1 MSQVDLANAKERVY
15 LAPMEGVVDATVR
28 DLWTRVG
35 GYDQVF
41 TEFIRV
47 TNQKI
52 PDHVFFRECPELEV
66 AFTRGH
72 TTRTPNGTKLIVQL
86 LGGDANWVAENA
98 VRAVEL
104 GSPGIDLNFGCPAPT
119 VNRHD
124 GGAALLQ
131 KPERLFEMV
140 SKVRAALPADLPVTA
155 KMRLGFMD
163 PSLCLENARAV
174 SEGGAEA
181 LTVHCRTKKQ
191 MYQPPVDW
199 TWLPRIREVV
209 NLNLIVN
216 GDIWTADDA
225 RACRAISGC
234 ADMMIGRSALTD
246 PWLALKIKGLDAGVA
261 DEWPRRR
268 ALLLAL
274 LMASEQTPLVK
285 NPQAFAVA
293 RVKQMLRS
301 MAKDCAGAAA
311 AFDQV
316 KIVKTP
322 TEVRELFSIPGSAR
336 SRELPAELGAPI

>member
-1 MSQVDLANAKERVY
+1 MNPTPGRVY

-47 TNQKI
+47 TNQRI
-52 PDHVFFRECPELEV
+52 PDHVFFRECPELQL
-66 AFTRGH
+66 AFERGQK
-72 TTRTPNGTKLIVQL
+72 TCTPNGTPLVVQL
-86 LGGDANWVAENA
+86 LGGDANWVTENA
-98 VRAVEL
+98 VRAIEL

-131 KPERLFEMV
+131 KPERLYEMV
-140 SKVRAALPADLPVTA
+140 SKVRAAVPRELPVTA

-163 PSLCLENARAV
+163 ASLCLENARAV
-174 SEGGAEA
+174 SDGGAET

-199 TWLPRIREVV
+199 SWLPRIRDVV

-216 GDIWTADDA
+216 GDIWTASDA
-225 RACRAISGC
+225 EKCRQISGC
-234 ADMMIGRSALTD
+234 QDMMIGRSALSD
-246 PWLALKIKGLDAGVA
+246 PWLALKIKGLDTAVV
-261 DEWPRRR
+261 DEWPRQKT
-268 ALLLAL
+268 LLLEL
-274 LMASEQTPLVK
+274 LSASEKTPFVK
-285 NPQAFAVA
+285 NPPSFAVA

-301 MAKDCAGAAA
+301 MALQSPGASA
-311 AFDQV
+311 AFNQI
-316 KIVKTP
+316 KIMKTP
-322 TEVRELFSIPGSAR
+322 VEVREILDEPR
-336 SRELPAELGAPI
+336 VPRLAPDTTKDHIHVF